1 MASDRRKR
9 LPKMKVTTDNGI
21 SKRSVSNIFNCNQ
34 NHPNNDKMAKKL
46 RWKPT
51 ALKLNVLP
59 ETLMPIFD
67 QRKNKTKIGAAHS
80 AVKTSDTNRDGR
92 FSGSRN

>member
-1 MASDRRKR
+1 M
-9 LPKMKVTTDNGI
+9 
-21 SKRSVSNIFNCNQ
+21 
-34 NHPNNDKMAKKL
+34 
-46 RWKPT
+46 

-59 ETLMPIFD
+59 DTLMPIFD
-67 QRKNKTKIGAAHS
+67 QRKNKTKSGAAHN

>member
-1 MASDRRKR
+1 MA
-9 LPKMKVTTDNGI
+9 
-21 SKRSVSNIFNCNQ
+21 
-34 NHPNNDKMAKKL
+34 H
-46 RWKPT
+46 
-51 ALKLNVLP
+51 KLNVLP

-67 QRKNKTKIGAAHS
+67 QMKNKTNSGAAHN